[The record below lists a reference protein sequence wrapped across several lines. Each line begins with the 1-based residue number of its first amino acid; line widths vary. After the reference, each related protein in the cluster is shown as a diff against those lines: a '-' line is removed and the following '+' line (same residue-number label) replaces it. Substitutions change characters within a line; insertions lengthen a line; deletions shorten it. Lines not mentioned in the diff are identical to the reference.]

1 MPAFVKTEADERH
14 WSSAKRIVRKQYS
27 HIAEG
32 SDDFWKLVT
41 GVYKNMSKVVDK
53 KASSGSL
60 TDDQRQSLCKIAGV
74 GQTVGSVGG
83 GLVGGLAGGK
93 VGAAA
98 GAAIGSAVMPGIG
111 TAVGGIVGGLAGG
124 IGGSLG
130 GDYIGGKVGGIF
142 GSKNSQN
149 ADTQQPSQSLT
160 DPTNTAAPSTTNKP
174 FAAPGGGFGGFGRI
188 VSTTVQTP
196 STTKPAPWSTQH
208 NNPQGS
214 TLNPFQ
220 GMVIKTASAQY
231 NAVACYNIRKQAAIG
246 ALVGAATKLA
256 PKAIGLA
263 GKVAKPLIGAA
274 GEVVG
279 KVGGAVAGKAGQT
292 ASTIA
297 GKATTAMKPAM
308 TTVANTAKNVA
319 GRAGTAINN
328 TANAM
333 KPAVTNVANK
343 AKAVGGQVTNNFKT
357 ELGKNFSG
365 GMGGFAKD
373 VAKDA
378 LVSGGVN
385 AASAGIGAL
394 ASRGGGQA
402 PQQHLMQRP

>member
-41 GVYKNMSKVVDK
+41 GVYKNMSKGIDK

-60 TDDQRQSLCKIAGV
+60 TVDQRQRLCKLAGV
-74 GQTVGSVGG
+74 GQTVGSIGG

-98 GAAIGSAVMPGIG
+98 GAAIGSAVMPGVG

-160 DPTNTAAPSTTNKP
+160 DPTNAAARSTTNKP
-174 FAAPGGGFGGFGRI
+174 FAVPGGGFGRI
-188 VSTTVQTP
+188 VSTTVQNP
-196 STTKPAPWSTQH
+196 STTKPAPWNTQH

-220 GMVIKTASAQY
+220 GMVTKTASARY

-246 ALVGAATKLA
+246 ALVGAAAKLA

-263 GKVAKPLIGAA
+263 GKVAKPLV
-274 GEVVG
+274 E
-279 KVGGAVAGKAGQT
+279 T
-292 ASTIA
+292 A

-308 TTVANTAKNVA
+308 TTVTNTAKNVA

-365 GMGGFAKD
+365 GVGGFAKD

-378 LVSGGVN
+378 LVSGGVT

-402 PQQHLMQRP
+402 PKQQLLQR